1 MDTLEQ
7 YKQLI
12 RSILTEHTKIPYSNS
27 DVQFE
32 TVFDNEQ
39 DRYLLMILGRE
50 PAYDFSPTVT
60 RRVHGCL
67 IHVDIIDGKIW
78 IQRDGTEEG
87 VAMDLV
93 RAGVPK
99 DKIILGFK
107 SAEMRKDTEFAIA

>member
-7 YKQLI
+7 YRQLI
-12 RSILTEHTKIPYSNS
+12 RNILIEYTKIPFSYG
-27 DVQFE
+27 DIQFE
-32 TVFDNEQ
+32 TVFDSEQ

-67 IHVDIIDGKIW
+67 ILIDIIDGKLW

-87 VAMDLV
+87 IAAELL

-99 DKIILGFK
+99 ERIVLGFR
-107 SAEMRKDTEFAIA
+107 SPESREDTEFAVA

>member
-7 YKQLI
+7 YRQLI
-12 RSILTEHTKIPYSNS
+12 RNILIEHTQIPFSTGNIE
-27 DVQFE
+27 FE
-32 TVFDNEQ
+32 TVFDGEQ

-50 PAYDFSPTVT
+50 PAYDLSFTVT

-78 IQRDGTEEG
+78 IQRDGTEDGIATE
-87 VAMDLV
+87 LV

-99 DKIILGFK
+99 DRIVLGFR
-107 SAEMRKDTEFAIA
+107 SEELRKDSEFAVV

>member
-1 MDTLEQ
+1 MDTIEH
-7 YKQLI
+7 YRQLI
-12 RSILTEHTKIPYSNS
+12 RDILTEHTKIPYSYG
-27 DVQFE
+27 DIQFE
-32 TVFDNEQ
+32 TVFDREQ
-39 DRYLLMILGRE
+39 DRYLVMILGRE
-50 PAYDFSPTVT
+50 PVPTFSPTVS

-87 VAMDLV
+87 VAMDFV

-107 SAEMRKDTEFAIA
+107 SEEMRKDTEFAIA

>member
-7 YKQLI
+7 YRQLI
-12 RSILTEHTKIPYSNS
+12 RNILIEHTKIPFSNG
-27 DVQFE
+27 DIQFE
-32 TVFDNEQ
+32 TVFDSEQ

-67 IHVDIIDGKIW
+67 IHVDIIDGKLW

-87 VAMDLV
+87 IAADLL

-99 DKIILGFK
+99 ERIVLGFR
-107 SAEMRKDTEFAIA
+107 SPELRQDTEFAVA

>member
-7 YKQLI
+7 YRQLI
-12 RSILTEHTKIPYSNS
+12 RNVLIEHTKIPYSNS

-32 TVFDNEQ
+32 TVFDGEQ
-39 DRYLLMILGRE
+39 DRYLIMILGRE

-87 VAMDLV
+87 VAMDFV

-99 DKIILGFK
+99 DKIVLGFK
-107 SAEMRKDTEFAIA
+107 SEEMRKDTEFAIA